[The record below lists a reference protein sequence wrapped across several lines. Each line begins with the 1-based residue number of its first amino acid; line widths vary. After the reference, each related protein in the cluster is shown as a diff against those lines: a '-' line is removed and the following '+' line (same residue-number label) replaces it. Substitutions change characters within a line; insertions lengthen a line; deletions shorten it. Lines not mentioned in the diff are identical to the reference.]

1 MRFRN
6 KKNQPRI
13 TRNNFLIII
22 GVISCNSWQ
31 EIKPMS
37 LTSNNQFN
45 VRKGF

>member
-6 KKNQPRI
+6 KKNQPLI
-13 TRNNFLIII
+13 ARNNFLIKI

-31 EIKPMS
+31 EIKRMR